1 MKNLSL
7 LTLALLF
14 VFSVGAQTKN
24 LNLKNGLVIG
34 QLDRSEDRYSV
45 EIALTELLS
54 QNGVKAIPSLNI
66 LKVGADVY
74 HLENDSII
82 QLVNQKGIDTYI
94 TISVRGYDKRYKL
107 AKNHSNFKTAVRE
120 SHLFPLYK
128 DEILSISFEFTFYRN
143 GQFVATDIIRCGNI
157 SSRED
162 VLKQLKKKLK
172 RRITKWM

>member
-66 LKVGADVY
+66 LKVA
-74 HLENDSII
+74 LI
-82 QLVNQKGIDTYI
+82 
-94 TISVRGYDKRYKL
+94 
-107 AKNHSNFKTAVRE
+107 
-120 SHLFPLYK
+120 
-128 DEILSISFEFTFYRN
+128 RN
-143 GQFVATDIIRCGNI
+143 VT
-157 SSRED
+157 
-162 VLKQLKKKLK
+162 KKCP
-172 RRITKWM
+172 TTC